1 MILPLLTGLS
11 AGLSLIVAI
20 GAQNVFVLRQGIQRS
35 HVGLVVAVCAIS
47 DLVLIL
53 AGVAGIGVLLDRAP
67 AAITVIRWAGAA
79 FLLAYGAMAA
89 RRAFRGERME
99 ISDGA
104 QPRRRVAIL
113 GACLAF
119 TWLNP
124 HVYLDT
130 VLLLG
135 SLAAAQGDPGRWWF
149 GAGASLGSIL
159 WFAALGVGARYLAPL
174 FRRRGAW
181 RVLDAG
187 VAVVMVA
194 LAVTLLA

>member
-1 MILPLLTGLS
+1 MILSLLTGLS

-35 HVGLVVAVCAIS
+35 HVGLVVAVCAAS

-53 AGVAGIGVLLDRAP
+53 AGVAGVGVLLDRAP

-104 QPRRRVAIL
+104 QPHPN
-113 GACLAF
+113 G
-119 TWLNP
+119 
-124 HVYLDT
+124 
-130 VLLLG
+130 G
-135 SLAAAQGDPGRWWF
+135 
-149 GAGASLGSIL
+149 
-159 WFAALGVGARYLAPL
+159 GV
-174 FRRRGAW
+174 
-181 RVLDAG
+181 
-187 VAVVMVA
+187 
-194 LAVTLLA
+194 